1 MKKNIAVLMGGRS
14 LEREISLKSGHRVY
28 GALKKLG
35 YSVTKLDIDESIV
48 DNLTSEKID
57 LAYIALHG
65 KDGEDGTIQEIL
77 ELLNIPYTGPGV
89 YSNILSF
96 DKIISKQSL
105 VSHNIPT
112 PPFYFLN
119 ESSFMELG
127 ASKLLPLVT
136 ENLGLPLVVK
146 PSAQGSA
153 LGVKIVKKQEDIPD
167 AIISAL
173 GYSKKV
179 IIEKF
184 IYGTELAISII
195 GKDNPQI
202 LPVVEI
208 VPEKDFFDFESRY
221 SPGKTNYFVPARLP
235 QSLTEKVK
243 ETAAHVHDVLKCS
256 KLSRVDI
263 ILDKKE
269 KIPYVL
275 ELNTSPGMTDT
286 SLLPMAAEE
295 AGISFEELVEKII
308 KLSLEDD

>member
-35 YSVTKLDIDESIV
+35 YNAIKLDIDESIV

-96 DKIISKQSL
+96 DKIISKQIL
-105 VSHNIPT
+105 ISHNIPT

-127 ASKLLPLVT
+127 TSKLLPLVT
-136 ENLGLPLVVK
+136 EKLGLPLVIK

-153 LGVKIVKKQEDIPD
+153 LGIKIVKKQEDIPD

-184 IYGTELAISII
+184 IYGTELAVSII

-221 SPGKTNYFVPARLP
+221 SPGKTNYFIPARLP
-235 QSLTEKVK
+235 KSLTEKVK
-243 ETAAHVHDVLKCS
+243 ETAAHVHNALKCS

-263 ILDKKE
+263 ILDEKE